1 MNGKYRYA
9 PDVPP
14 SAAPLGPIGPQ
25 LPPVRPYQPLPAYN
39 ITWQENPS
47 SHVSFPEEVY
57 STDSDP
63 YDILEENVASNQ
75 IDYAQHDGNG
85 NDEISRNDNDEG
97 NQVFVDGFWIKEGM
111 QLFCNLEQLGESN
124 SCVIEIKRLRS
135 FPIFVYI

>member
-1 MNGKYRYA
+1 MSCYLNGEFRYA

-63 YDILEENVASNQ
+63 YDILEDNVASNQ
-75 IDYAQHDGNG
+75 IDYAEHDGNS
-85 NDEISRNDNDEG
+85 NDQISRNDNDED

-111 QLFCNLEQLGESN
+111 QLF
-124 SCVIEIKRLRS
+124 
-135 FPIFVYI
+135 F